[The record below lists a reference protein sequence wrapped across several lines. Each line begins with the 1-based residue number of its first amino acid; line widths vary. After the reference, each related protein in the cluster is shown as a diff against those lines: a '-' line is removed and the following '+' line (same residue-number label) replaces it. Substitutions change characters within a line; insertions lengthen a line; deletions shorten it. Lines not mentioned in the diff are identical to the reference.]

1 MRRTYQA
8 SYNGPMT
15 DDPQHEKPAT
25 ASHMPE
31 RRIPGEPGLWI
42 VIIGDM
48 LVFSILFGL
57 YLHYRADQ
65 PELFASSQ
73 NMLSVGFGFAN
84 TLVMLASSVAV
95 VAGVHAA
102 RAARADLARRA
113 FSVTIALGLA
123 FITLKG
129 FEWGTKINHDL
140 VPATN
145 DFFMMYYVL
154 TGIHLGHV
162 LVGMLVLAI
171 LRNVV
176 ARAAS
181 GGVSRA
187 FVEGGAV
194 FWHMVDM
201 VWLVLFPLVYL
212 AHTS

>member
-1 MRRTYQA
+1 MQLV
-8 SYNGPMT
+8 T
-15 DDPQHEKPAT
+15 DHTEADLRAAAPPREQ
-25 ASHMPE
+25 E

-57 YLHYRADQ
+57 YLYYRADA

-73 NMLSVGFGFAN
+73 DKLSVGFGFAN

-102 RAARADLARRA
+102 RAARPDLARRA
-113 FSVTIALGLA
+113 FLVTIALGVT
-123 FITLKG
+123 FVTLKA
-129 FEWGTKINHDL
+129 FEWGSKINHDL

-145 DFFMMYYVL
+145 DFFMLYYVL

-162 LVGMLVLAI
+162 LVAMLVLAI
-171 LRNVV
+171 LMQVV
-176 ARAAS
+176 AKGATT
-181 GGVSRA
+181 GMSRA

-201 VWLVLFPLVYL
+201 IWLVLFPLVYL